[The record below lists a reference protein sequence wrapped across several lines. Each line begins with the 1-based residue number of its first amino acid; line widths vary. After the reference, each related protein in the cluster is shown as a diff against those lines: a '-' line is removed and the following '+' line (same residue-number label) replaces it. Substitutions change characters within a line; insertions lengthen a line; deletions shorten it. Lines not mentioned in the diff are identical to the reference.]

1 MIEFSWNEV
10 QEIRKYLN
18 SENVNNANNNK
29 KIKKADSSES
39 SILTDDIASLLI
51 RKRIEIVEKNNY

>member
-1 MIEFSWNEV
+1 VIEFSWNEV

-18 SENVNNANNNK
+18 SENAHNANSNK